1 MSALTV
7 DPSVLEAYN
16 DVRNDG
22 TSTDWAVFGYD
33 SDLGGSNQGLVRL
46 QASGSDGISGLK
58 QQFHNGI
65 PAYGF
70 LRVTTGDEM
79 SRRPKF
85 VFITWVPSDTKVM
98 RKARISVHRA
108 FVKEVIQEFACEI
121 TAEHMDE
128 LDEEHVMKAVIK
140 AGGSNYGNSS
150 T

>member
-16 DVRNDG
+16 DVRDDK

-33 SDLGGSNQGLVRL
+33 SDIGGSNQGLVRL
-46 QASGSDGISGLK
+46 QASGSDGINGLRG
-58 QQFHNGI
+58 QLSPGT

-70 LRVTTGDEM
+70 LRVTSGDEM
-79 SRRPKF
+79 SKRPKF

-108 FVKEVIQEFACEI
+108 FVKEVVQDFACEI
-121 TAEHMDE
+121 TAEHLDE
-128 LDEEHVMKAVIK
+128 LNEDVVMTQVQK

>member
-16 DVRNDG
+16 DVRNDSS
-22 TSTDWAVFGYD
+22 STDWAVFGYD
-33 SDLGGSNQGLVRL
+33 SDMGGSNQGLVKL
-46 QASGSDGISGLK
+46 QSSGSDGIDGLR
-58 QQFHNGI
+58 QQLRPAT

-70 LRVTTGDEM
+70 LRVTSGDEM
-79 SRRPKF
+79 SKRPKF

-108 FVKEVIQEFACEI
+108 FVKEVVQEFAVEI
-121 TAEHMDE
+121 TAEHLEE
-128 LDEEHVMKAVIK
+128 LEHDVIMKAVAK